1 MYLFSLVSDL
11 SQPPQDF
18 NGEVDLDMF
27 WKALTEER
35 IARGFF
41 SSKEIYYIR
50 NGMSSLFNFISVFR
64 STI

>member
-27 WKALTEER
+27 GR
-35 IARGFF
+35 H
-41 SSKEIYYIR
+41 
-50 NGMSSLFNFISVFR
+50 
-64 STI
+64 